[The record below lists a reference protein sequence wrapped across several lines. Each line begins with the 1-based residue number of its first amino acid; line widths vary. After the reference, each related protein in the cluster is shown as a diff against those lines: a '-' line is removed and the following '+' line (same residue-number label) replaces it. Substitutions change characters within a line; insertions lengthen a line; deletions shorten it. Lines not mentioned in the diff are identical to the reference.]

1 MKKILLLGLFGVC
14 IMCMAKVTVHA
25 SIYLEECKVRIFID
39 HELVDTLKVKNGEVL
54 SLTNNYKGI
63 HVRSWEYTIQDYSG
77 GTAKR
82 CWAIDEKVDITITGN
97 DDILGSTAVNE
108 VDLWFGDDND
118 KENIN
123 DETDTSKVPVDDTSD
138 KENVNIEIAP
148 SKVPVDDTSDKE
160 NVNTEI
166 APSKV
171 PVVYSSNSGDNNINT
186 WTNSNKEVKKIKK
199 LSSPCILKCEKG
211 SKKIVVKGE
220 KETCIYIKIRKRIVS
235 VYMNKKTKKTI
246 TLSKKIKKGEKIKI
260 YAKKTGYKKSKVRI
274 YKVK

>member
-138 KENVNIEIAP
+138 KENVN
-148 SKVPVDDTSDKE
+148 
-160 NVNTEI
+160 TEI